1 MLGRVSET
9 ELILRRP
16 TLSPNV
22 LDGSRAVDLGSGD
35 PYDDGF
41 VVSQKG
47 KGMGKRFRQTRVSKA
62 FQAVSVPCTA
72 KIESAPMPEIEYES
86 D

>member
-1 MLGRVSET
+1 
-9 ELILRRP
+9 
-16 TLSPNV
+16 
-22 LDGSRAVDLGSGD
+22 
-35 PYDDGF
+35 
-41 VVSQKG
+41 
-47 KGMGKRFRQTRVSKA
+47 MGKRFRQTRVSKA